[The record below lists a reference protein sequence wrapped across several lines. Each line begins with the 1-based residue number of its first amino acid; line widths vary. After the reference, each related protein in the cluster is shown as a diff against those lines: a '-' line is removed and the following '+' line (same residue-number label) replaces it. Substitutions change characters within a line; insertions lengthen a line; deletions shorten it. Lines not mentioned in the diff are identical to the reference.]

1 MARFQYPQVYPEL
14 EPTHAE
20 ELAKREVLLIDRHV
34 AEEVLDPEDCLAVL
48 EAAYKEEGMG
58 SAVNRTKANILVPT
72 HDPDLWYRY
81 CTMEGGI
88 RGMEVVAIRIK
99 SDMVRYY
106 TAFGKERS
114 DWHCGFPGRF
124 FGMIL
129 LFDAKDGTLLAMLH
143 DAHMQ
148 HMRVAA
154 TVTLA
159 TRHMARDDA
168 SVLGILGSGGMA
180 WTHAYLIPKVRKI
193 QRIKVYSPNPA
204 NRERLAQQIRQIL
217 EIEAVALDDPRSVVQ
232 GSDIIAAC
240 TSSEEPVV
248 FGDWLEPGMHV
259 ILTKAGKE
267 MEPAAWK
274 KVDRY
279 AVYRSP
285 IGVQGSSSEA
295 RWTAPP
301 DWRFGG
307 GTHPEDI
314 ERERKM
320 LGDKV
325 FNLPDV
331 LLGRVAGRASTK
343 EITFTSNEGTG
354 VQFAAVALKV
364 YQEAKARGLGRK
376 LPLEWFLQDVTN

>member
-1 MARFQYPQVYPEL
+1 MKRFQYPNVYPTLKPED
-14 EPTHAE
+14 AE

-34 AEEVLDPEDCLAVL
+34 AEEVLDPETCMAVL
-48 EAAYKEEGMG
+48 EAAYKEEGLG

-106 TAFGKERS
+106 SAFGRS
-114 DWHCGFPGRF
+114 RTDWYCGFPGRF
-124 FGMIL
+124 FGQIL

-159 TRHMARDDA
+159 TRHMAREDA

-180 WTHAYLIPKVRKI
+180 WTHAYLLPQVRRIRKI
-193 QRIKVYSPNPA
+193 KIYSPNPEH
-204 NRERLAQQIRQIL
+204 RKRLADQVKENL
-217 EIEAVALDDPRSVVQ
+217 EIEAVACDEPRAVVQ
-232 GSDIIAAC
+232 GSDIVAAC
-240 TSSEEPVV
+240 TNSEEPVIL
-248 FGDWLEPGMHV
+248 GEWLEPGAHI

-267 MEPAAWK
+267 MDQASWR
-274 KVDRY
+274 KVDCY
-279 AVYRSP
+279 VVYRSP
-285 IGVQGSSSEA
+285 IGIQGSSSEA
-295 RWTAPP
+295 RWTAPQ
-301 DWRFGG
+301 DWRFSG
-307 GTHPEDI
+307 GTRPDDI
-314 ERERKM
+314 QRERKM
-320 LGDKV
+320 LEDRV
-325 FNLPDV
+325 YDLPEI
-331 LLGRVAGRASTK
+331 LLDRVPGRTSAA
-343 EITFTSNEGTG
+343 EITCTSSEGTG

>member
-14 EPTHAE
+14 KPGHKE

-34 AEEVLDPEDCLAVL
+34 AEEVLDTEECMAVL

-58 SAVNRTKANILVPT
+58 SAVNRTKANILVPSA
-72 HDPDLWYRY
+72 DPDLWYRY

-106 TAFGKERS
+106 TAFGKERT
-114 DWHCGFPGRF
+114 DWYCGFPGRF
-124 FGMIL
+124 FGLIL
-129 LFDAKDGTLLAMLH
+129 LFSARDGTPLALLH

-148 HMRVAA
+148 HMRVAG

-159 TRHMARDDA
+159 TRHMARKNA

-180 WTHAYLIPKVRKI
+180 WTHAYLLPKVRNI
-193 QRIKVYSPNPA
+193 QRIKVYSPSPEH
-204 NRERLAQQIRQIL
+204 RKHFTDQLQQML
-217 EIEAVALDDPRSVVQ
+217 EIETAVFEDPREVVE
-232 GSDIIAAC
+232 GSDIVAAC
-240 TSSEEPVV
+240 TNSEKPVI
-248 FGDWLEPGMHV
+248 FGEWLKPGTHI
-259 ILTKAGKE
+259 ILTKASKE
-267 MEPAAWK
+267 MDEAGWA
-274 KVDRY
+274 KVNRY
-279 AVYRSP
+279 VVYRSP
-285 IGVQGSSSEA
+285 LGIQGSSSEA

-307 GTHPEDI
+307 GTTPEHI
-314 ERERKM
+314 EKERRI
-320 LGDKV
+320 LGDKI
-325 FNLPDV
+325 FDLPEV
-331 LLGRVAGRASTK
+331 LLDRVPGRESEN
-343 EITFTSNEGTG
+343 EITCTSNEGTG

-364 YQEAKARGLGRK
+364 YQEAKARGLGKK

>member
-1 MARFQYPQVYPEL
+1 MNGFNYPHVYPTLRPED
-14 EPTHAE
+14 AE

-34 AEEVLDPEDCLAVL
+34 AEEVLDPEACMAVL
-48 EAAYKEEGMG
+48 EAAYKEEGVG

-106 TAFGKERS
+106 SAFGRNRT
-114 DWHCGFPGRF
+114 DWYSGFPGRF
-124 FGMIL
+124 FGLIL

-159 TRHMARDDA
+159 TRHMAREEA

-180 WTHAYLIPKVRKI
+180 WTHAYLLRKVRRI
-193 QRIKVYSPNPA
+193 QKIKVYSPNPQHRRRFA
-204 NRERLAQQIRQIL
+204 EQVDQNLG
-217 EIEAVALDDPRSVVQ
+217 IETVICNEPRSVVQ
-232 GSDIIAAC
+232 GSDIVAAC
-240 TSSEEPVV
+240 TSSEEPVI
-248 FGDWLEPGMHV
+248 FGEWLEPGMHV

-267 MEPAAWK
+267 MDEAGWK
-274 KVDRY
+274 KMDRFV
-279 AVYRSP
+279 AYRSP

-295 RWTAPP
+295 RWTGTP
-301 DWRFGG
+301 DWRFNG
-307 GTHPEDI
+307 GTAPKDI
-314 ERERKM
+314 ERERR
-320 LGDKV
+320 LLSDRV
-325 FNLPDV
+325 YNLPDV
-331 LLGRVAGRASTK
+331 LLGKVAGREGAA
-343 EITFTSNEGTG
+343 EITCTVNEGTG

-376 LPLEWFLQDVTN
+376 LPLDWFLQDVTN

>member
-1 MARFQYPQVYPEL
+1 MARFQYPHVYPEL
-14 EPTHAE
+14 KPEHE
-20 ELAKREVLLIDRHV
+20 KELAKREVLLIDRQV
-34 AEEVLDPEDCLAVL
+34 AEEVLDPQSCMAVL
-48 EAAYKEEGMG
+48 EAAYREEGLG

-72 HDPDLWYRY
+72 GDPDLWYRY

-106 TAFGKERS
+106 SAFGRNRT
-114 DWHCGFPGRF
+114 DWYCGFPGRF
-124 FGMIL
+124 FGLIL
-129 LFDAKDGTLLAMLH
+129 LFSAEDGTLLAMLH
-143 DAHMQ
+143 DGHMQ

-159 TRHMARDDA
+159 TRHMAREDA

-180 WTHAYLIPKVRKI
+180 WTHAYLLPKVRNI
-193 QRIKVYSPNPA
+193 QKIKVYSPNPEH
-204 NRERLAQQIRQIL
+204 RRRFAQQVDQDL
-217 EIEAVALDDPRSVVQ
+217 GIETVICNEPRAVVQ
-232 GSDIIAAC
+232 GSDIVAAC

-248 FGDWLEPGMHV
+248 FGEWLEPGMHV

-267 MEPAAWK
+267 MDEAGWR
-274 KVDRY
+274 KVGRY
-279 AVYRSP
+279 VVYRSP
-285 IGVQGSSSEA
+285 IGIQGSSSEA

-301 DWRFGG
+301 DWRFNG
-307 GTHPEDI
+307 GTRPSDI
-314 ERERKM
+314 ERERSV
-320 LGDKV
+320 LGDRV
-325 FNLPDV
+325 FGLPDI
-331 LLGRVAGRASTK
+331 LLGRVQGRTSAK
-343 EITFTSNEGTG
+343 EITCASNEGTG